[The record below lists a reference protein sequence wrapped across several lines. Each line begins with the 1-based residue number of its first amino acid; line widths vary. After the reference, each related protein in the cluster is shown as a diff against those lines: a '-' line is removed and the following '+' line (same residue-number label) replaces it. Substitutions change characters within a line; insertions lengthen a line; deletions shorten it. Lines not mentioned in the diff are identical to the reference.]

1 MTGSNAVHASVTEI
15 KTTKGTGTGIW
26 VLTIDDRRI
35 AIPPRSWSRTDLVI
49 LCTVIPEPF
58 RLLQMFMVFYIILKF
73 VRFSTFNDTKNY
85 PDGAYLRIL
94 PQWPFPMPS

>member
-49 LCTVIPEPF
+49 LCTIILEPF
-58 RLLQMFMVFYIILKF
+58 RLLLQTFMVFSIILKLG
-73 VRFSTFNDTKNY
+73 RFSTFNDTKTIQ
-85 PDGAYLRIL
+85 GGLV
-94 PQWPFPMPS
+94 